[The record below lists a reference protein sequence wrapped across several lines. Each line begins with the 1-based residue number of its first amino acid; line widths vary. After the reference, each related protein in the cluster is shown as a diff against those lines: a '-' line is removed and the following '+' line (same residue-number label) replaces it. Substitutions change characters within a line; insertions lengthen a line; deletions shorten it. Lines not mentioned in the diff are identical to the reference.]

1 MFGVPSG
8 LQFGFTACY
17 GLPLASL
24 LGCRV
29 CHMPFLFGSK
39 LEVLRF
45 RFAIFDLRFATTHSG
60 LRVCHFLLLSG
71 SGFDFLEGLRA
82 SHFWFKVYSS
92 FPRPTLLGLTQG
104 LPVLASVSFRSVV
117 LAGFC
122 CALGLR
128 LALVTPCFEVLGLFT
143 SHCCQ
148 VEF

>member
-1 MFGVPSG
+1 
-8 LQFGFTACY
+8 
-17 GLPLASL
+17 
-24 LGCRV
+24 
-29 CHMPFLFGSK
+29 MPFLFGSK